1 MLSLENLNTMS
12 TEDFANT
19 LGTIFEHSPWVA
31 RTVSSARPFPSLD
44 ALHTAMVQVVQNA
57 EPEAQLT
64 LIRAHPDLGTRLR
77 MSQESVS
84 EQSGL
89 GLDRLSPELFE
100 RFTHLNTAYRQ
111 RFGFPFI
118 IAVRNHSLNSI
129 LAHFEARLNNT
140 IDQERQTALREIAQI
155 ARFRLGDLIQ

>member
-31 RTVSSARPFPSLD
+31 HTVSSARPFPSLD

-100 RFTHLNTAYRQ
+100 RFTHLNTTYRQ

>member
-1 MLSLENLNTMS
+1 MLSLEDLNAMS

-19 LGTIFEHSPWVA
+19 LGAIFEHSPWVA
-31 RTVSSARPFPSLD
+31 HTVSMARPFPSIHD
-44 ALHTAMVQVVQNA
+44 LHTAMVQVVQDA
-57 EPEAQLT
+57 EPEAQLR
-64 LIRAHPDLGTRLR
+64 LIRAHPDLGARLR
-77 MSQESVS
+77 MSQESVL

-118 IAVRNHSLNSI
+118 IAVRNHTRDSI

-140 IDQERQTALREIAQI
+140 TEQERQAALHEIAQI
-155 ARFRLGDLIQ
+155 ARFRLGDLVR

>member
-31 RTVSSARPFPSLD
+31 HTVSSARPFPSLD